1 MSRASW
7 ARRTDGF
14 IHGMAGERRLKKQMP
29 LSEKQTTGKGM
40 SGLLL
45 KGVDP
50 SLENGYTG
58 YKSSRFTNYAATLG
72 TLGVAGAI
80 AVGSGSTK
88 AFGGDGSGISGLGR
102 IPTKGEK
109 MGQVSYGGTP
119 GIMNA
124 DGVGS
129 VSQAPTLGATGD
141 LVLGL
146 HNGRK
151 G

>member
-1 MSRASW
+1 MGKASW
-7 ARRTDGF
+7 ARRTDEF
-14 IHGMAGERRLKKQMP
+14 IHRAAGERRLKKQMP
-29 LSEKQTTGKGM
+29 LSEKQTQGKGL

-58 YKSSRFTNYAATLG
+58 YKSTKFTNYAATLG
-72 TLGVAGAI
+72 TIGVVGAIGVA
-80 AVGSGSTK
+80 SGSTK
-88 AFGGDGSGISGLGR
+88 AFGGDGGGVSGLGR

-119 GIMNA
+119 GVMNA

-129 VSQAPTLGATGD
+129 MSQAPTLGATGD